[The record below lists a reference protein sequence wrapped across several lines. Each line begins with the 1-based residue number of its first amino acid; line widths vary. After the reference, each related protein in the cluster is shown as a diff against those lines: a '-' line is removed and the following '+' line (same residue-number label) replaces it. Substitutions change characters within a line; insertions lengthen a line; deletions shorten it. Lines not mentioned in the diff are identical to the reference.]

1 MIDKTTV
8 PERIGHFF
16 GKLFSPGFGFI
27 LLVITYVPMIL
38 VIVFSFNESII
49 AAFPLERFSLV
60 WYRELLADASILGAF
75 RNTLLIAVAA
85 VAGSLVIGVS
95 AAFVLHRFHFRGAR
109 IYQVVILLPFLL
121 PGIFTGLALLLFFAF
136 TGIPKSL
143 FTVLIGHVVF
153 CTAVVFKTVAARLMV
168 MRRSLEEASYDLGAT
183 TAQTFFRVTLPNMRT
198 ALITGSLLAF
208 VLSFDETLITFFVI
222 GAQLTLP
229 LKIWGMMRAQFTPVV
244 HALAATIFLISTLLV
259 VVFSRF
265 ILGRET
271 AR

>member
-1 MIDKTTV
+1 
-8 PERIGHFF
+8 
-16 GKLFSPGFGFI
+16 
-27 LLVITYVPMIL
+27 
-38 VIVFSFNESII
+38 
-49 AAFPLERFSLV
+49 
-60 WYRELLADASILGAF
+60 
-75 RNTLLIAVAA
+75 
-85 VAGSLVIGVS
+85 
-95 AAFVLHRFHFRGAR
+95 
-109 IYQVVILLPFLL
+109 
-121 PGIFTGLALLLFFAF
+121 
-136 TGIPKSL
+136 
-143 FTVLIGHVVF
+143 
-153 CTAVVFKTVAARLMV
+153 
-168 MRRSLEEASYDLGAT
+168 
-183 TAQTFFRVTLPNMRT
+183 MRT